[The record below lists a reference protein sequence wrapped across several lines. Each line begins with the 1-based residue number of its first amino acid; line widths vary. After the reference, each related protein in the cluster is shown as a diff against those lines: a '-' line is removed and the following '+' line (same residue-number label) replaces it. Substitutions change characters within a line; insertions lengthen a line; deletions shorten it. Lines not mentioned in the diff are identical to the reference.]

1 MAKKRKKNSGQEGA
15 GFYDDDG
22 NWVDLEWGNG
32 KKKGKLDAAR
42 ARMIGIGAGLA
53 ILIAGTAY
61 FIVADNAKPR
71 VRKKEKAKE
80 EVVTGGMRHF
90 KMAEDAPDTTRV
102 STIWDFSEDILKLD
116 RKVYKG
122 VRFTL
127 EFGKSISSLAESQID
142 LAKVVIKIIE
152 IDVRSKPWDALKSDD
167 RIQFLF
173 KTYRLLKGN
182 YPEITRRVR
191 LVFDDQR
198 QNLDF
203 EFDKMFS

>member
-1 MAKKRKKNSGQEGA
+1 MAKKRKKKPGQEGA

-22 NWVDLEWGNG
+22 NWVDLEWGDG

-42 ARMIGIGAGLA
+42 AKVIGIGAGLA
-53 ILIAGTAY
+53 ILIGGTAY
-61 FIVADNAKPR
+61 FIAADNAKPR
-71 VRKKEKAKE
+71 LRKKEKEK
-80 EVVTGGMRHF
+80 VLTGGMRHF
-90 KMAEDAPDTTRV
+90 KMAEEAPDTTRV
-102 STIWDFSEDILKLD
+102 STIWDFSEDILKLN

-122 VRFTL
+122 VRFIL
-127 EFGKSISSLAESQID
+127 ESGKSISALGESQID

-167 RIQFLF
+167 RIQLLF
-173 KTYRLLKGN
+173 ETYRLLKSN
-182 YPEITRRVR
+182 YPEITRQVR

-198 QNLDF
+198 KNLDF

>member
-1 MAKKRKKNSGQEGA
+1 
-15 GFYDDDG
+15 
-22 NWVDLEWGNG
+22 
-32 KKKGKLDAAR
+32 
-42 ARMIGIGAGLA
+42 
-53 ILIAGTAY
+53 
-61 FIVADNAKPR
+61 
-71 VRKKEKAKE
+71 
-80 EVVTGGMRHF
+80 MRHF

-127 EFGKSISSLAESQID
+127 ESGKSISSLAESQID

-152 IDVRSKPWDALKSDD
+152 IDVRPKPWDALKSDD
-167 RIQFLF
+167 RIQLLF

-198 QNLDF
+198 KNLDF

>member
-1 MAKKRKKNSGQEGA
+1 
-15 GFYDDDG
+15 
-22 NWVDLEWGNG
+22 
-32 KKKGKLDAAR
+32 
-42 ARMIGIGAGLA
+42 
-53 ILIAGTAY
+53 
-61 FIVADNAKPR
+61 
-71 VRKKEKAKE
+71 
-80 EVVTGGMRHF
+80 
-90 KMAEDAPDTTRV
+90 MAEDAPDTTRV

-127 EFGKSISSLAESQID
+127 ESGKSISSLAESQID

-152 IDVRSKPWDALKSDD
+152 IDVRPKPWDALKSDD
-167 RIQFLF
+167 RIQLLF

-198 QNLDF
+198 KNLDF